1 MVGSVLKLIKK
12 RTPGRQP
19 LGDSRGMDSSMH
31 KVIRRAAAAAGAVMA
46 AGTLQFAM
54 TTPAEA
60 TPAQCR
66 TYLST
71 YGYRIGSGVEDACSY
86 AYDGEI
92 ASGFPAR
99 WACMS
104 KLQKLGVKE
113 KHFDFACN
121 AR

>member
-1 MVGSVLKLIKK
+1 MIKK
-12 RTPGRQP
+12 RAPDGQPPG
-19 LGDSRGMDSSMH
+19 GNTGMDSLMR
-31 KVIRRAAAAAGAVMA
+31 KAIRRAAAAAGVIMA
-46 AGTLQFAM
+46 AGTLQLAT

-66 TYLST
+66 TYLSS

-86 AYDGEI
+86 AHDGDV
-92 ASGFPAR
+92 SGGITPSGIPAR